1 MLGIGDLVVQLGAI
15 GDSKAVKAFGE
26 AVKKVG
32 KAIEDFDKKQEK
44 SEGKSNKLAGSIGKT
59 ALKIAGIAG
68 AVATAYYTLDRLTES
83 LAKQNQQW
91 VNLARQSNIALN
103 TLQRWDTI
111 GKIVGIE
118 GVGQQI
124 QDLEQKIFN
133 ARLTGEGYEGFA
145 WGGIAPTSSQD
156 VINQLRKRVANMD
169 NVSATNLLQRMGLD
183 PKLITILRL
192 TNSELDEF
200 NKASRYTLTAEQR
213 ENIDKMN
220 RELEIARIKFK
231 YLKDSIVVALMPA
244 FVKLTN
250 AIAFVV
256 SKIAKLVDWL
266 AQGQGAGAKITRI
279 ILGIT
284 TAVYGLRFA
293 LMALNAH
300 PIVRTITLILGAL
313 MGLWSF
319 IEDLV
324 DDIQHYNNGGG
335 SLIGVIAKGLE
346 DLNLKGFI
354 DFPVPKWLE
363 FMMRF
368 IDFVTGRATD
378 RAVQAR
384 LEETVKAM
392 DPNAVKTADGGW
404 ASVPPEFVSSVGTH
418 NVRNSTKNVTYNVKN
433 DISTSQPAQDIY
445 KQLLYGNMRGVYE
458 SNE

>member
-1 MLGIGDLVVQLGAI
+1 MLEIGDLVVQLGAI
-15 GDSKAVKAFGE
+15 GNSKAVKAFGE
-26 AVKKVG
+26 AVKKAG

-44 SEGKSNKLAGSIGKT
+44 SEGKSNKLSGSIGKT
-59 ALKIAGIAG
+59 ALKIAGIAS
-68 AVATAYYTLDRLTES
+68 AVATAYFALDKLTES

-91 VNLARQSNIALN
+91 LNLARQSNLALD

-111 GKIVGIE
+111 GKIVGVE

-231 YLKDSIVVALMPA
+231 YLKDSIVVVLMPA

-266 AQGQGAGAKITRI
+266 AQGQGAGARITRT

-284 TAVYGLRFA
+284 TAVYGLRVA

-300 PIVRTITLILGAL
+300 PIIATITLILSAL

-363 FMMRF
+363 YMMRF
-368 IDFVTGRATD
+368 IDFVTGNATN

-384 LEETVKAM
+384 IEETVKAM
-392 DPNAVKTADGGW
+392 DPDAVKTADGGW
-404 ASVPPEFVSSVGTH
+404 ASVPPEFVSSVGAKS
-418 NVRNSTKNVTYNVKN
+418 VRNSTKNITYNVKN
-433 DISTSQPAQDIY
+433 DISTNQPAQDIY
-445 KQLLYGNMRGVYE
+445 NQMQYGNMRGVYE